1 MNSFL
6 NNKDSRSI
14 VILGAGGH
22 AKVVAEALTLSGKEI
37 LGCIT
42 SDKKPGEVCFGL
54 EVLGSDGILAK
65 FSRQDVLIANGIG
78 SLPYQTLRKKLAEKV
93 RALGFE
99 FTSVIHPTAIISDTV
114 KLSNGAQIM
123 AGVVIQPSSIIGA
136 DSIVNTGVVIDHD
149 CIIGDNCH
157 ISPGVTLCGGVLV
170 DSCVFV
176 GAGSS
181 VLQNISI
188 GANSIVASGSVVYKN
203 IGENVTFI
211 QSKYEINK

>member
-6 NNKDSRSI
+6 NNNDSRSI
-14 VILGAGGH
+14 IILGASGH
-22 AKVVAEALTLSGKEI
+22 AKVLAEALSLSGKDI

-42 SDKKPGEVCFGL
+42 PDKKPGEVCFGL

-65 FSRQDVLIANGIG
+65 FSHQDVLIANGIG
-78 SLPYQTLRKKLAEKV
+78 SLPYQTLRQELADKV
-93 RALGFE
+93 KALGFE
-99 FTSVIHPTAIISDTV
+99 FTSVIHPKAIISDTV
-114 KLSNGAQIM
+114 KLSNGVQIM
-123 AGVVIQPSSIIGA
+123 AGVVIQAGSIIGA
-136 DSIVNTGVVIDHD
+136 DSIINTGTLIDHD

-157 ISPGVTLCGGVLV
+157 ISPGVTLCGGVFV
-170 DSCVFV
+170 DSCVYV

-203 IGENVTFI
+203 IDENVTFI
-211 QSKYEINK
+211 QSKYSINK